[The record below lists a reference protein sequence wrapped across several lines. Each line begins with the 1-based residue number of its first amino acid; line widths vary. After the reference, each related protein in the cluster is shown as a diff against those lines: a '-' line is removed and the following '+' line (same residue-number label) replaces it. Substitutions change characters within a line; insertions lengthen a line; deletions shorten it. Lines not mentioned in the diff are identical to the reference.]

1 MKEIILISHPI
12 NQNLKKPYIIGCSV
26 EITGDV
32 LILNCPNDK
41 TYNELKNDKDAL
53 NYIQNIYNTK
63 KLFIKVYKEE
73 EYTNNAIK
81 TQLTFNKETTLF
93 KEEFIT
99 EPYFKGPSNEFAYNS
114 IIQSIK
120 SKTGIIVIS
129 GNVGVG
135 KSHMLHRLSYKAY
148 QGGMNVYIN
157 STAKFISQI
166 FDKFSDKKNY
176 NITDYFLKYDLLAL
190 DDFQVID
197 KKHLVSNVHDIFF
210 DILNS
215 FIMYDKLV
223 LLSCD
228 RHPRNFE
235 YIHKRIVDR
244 LWGVRPVDDPDKII
258 MNKYIRWFKKKH
270 NVQLKNFSE
279 IILSVSYTMRM
290 LKEFLYIA
298 KFLGESNMLT
308 VRNFEE
314 KTKVQ
319 VNNIIDILK
328 KYLLNYYNIAE
339 ETLIVNKKRSKLG
352 TKICSIMYFLLFNKI
367 DDIKLIYMLDISRTN
382 KNYYFSKGKA
392 FFEKEIK
399 NTQAAKEI
407 KLLLSNYD
415 NIN

>member
-12 NQNLKKPYIIGCSV
+12 YQNLKKPYIIGCSV

-228 RHPRNFE
+228 RHPR
-235 YIHKRIVDR
+235 
-244 LWGVRPVDDPDKII
+244 
-258 MNKYIRWFKKKH
+258 
-270 NVQLKNFSE
+270 
-279 IILSVSYTMRM
+279 
-290 LKEFLYIA
+290 
-298 KFLGESNMLT
+298 
-308 VRNFEE
+308 
-314 KTKVQ
+314 
-319 VNNIIDILK
+319 
-328 KYLLNYYNIAE
+328 
-339 ETLIVNKKRSKLG
+339 
-352 TKICSIMYFLLFNKI
+352 
-367 DDIKLIYMLDISRTN
+367 
-382 KNYYFSKGKA
+382 
-392 FFEKEIK
+392 
-399 NTQAAKEI
+399 AA
-407 KLLLSNYD
+407 
-415 NIN
+415 